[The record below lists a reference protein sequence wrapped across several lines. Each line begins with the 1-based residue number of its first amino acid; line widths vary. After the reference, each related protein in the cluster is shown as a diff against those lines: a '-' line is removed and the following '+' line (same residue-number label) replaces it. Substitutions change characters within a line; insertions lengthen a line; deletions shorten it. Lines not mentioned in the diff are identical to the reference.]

1 MSGELAKIF
10 LEYGESKHYHGKC
23 FKMYTG
29 FTAPNGNWCELYAEV
44 KIPKKPVK
52 EYYYMDMAVKCV
64 DASQFFKKNG
74 KLDSVKFFCFA
85 ESELEAELMRQAGE
99 WKSCIDWDSVYGT
112 TCDEWVEFMSKSE
125 LFADGE
131 SEERK
136 QYEIFRQWRN
146 NGKENL

>member
-1 MSGELAKIF
+1 MSGELAKVF

-23 FKMYTG
+23 IKMYTG
-29 FTAPNGNWCELYAEV
+29 FTNPNGDWCELYAEV

-52 EYYYMDMAVKCV
+52 EHYYLGVKCV
-64 DASQFFKKNG
+64 DARPFFKKNG
-74 KLDSVKFFCFA
+74 ELDSVKFFRFA

-99 WKSCIDWDSVYGT
+99 WKSRIDWNSVYGI
-112 TCDEWVEFMSKSE
+112 TCDEWMEFMSKSE

-146 NGKENL
+146 DRKEKE

>member
-1 MSGELAKIF
+1 MLTQA
-10 LEYGESKHYHGKC
+10 L
-23 FKMYTG
+23 FK
-29 FTAPNGNWCELYAEV
+29 E
-44 KIPKKPVK
+44 
-52 EYYYMDMAVKCV
+52 
-64 DASQFFKKNG
+64 NG
-74 KLDSVKFFCFA
+74 KLDSVKFFWFA